1 MGAVNENCARVDHT
15 VIECLV
21 ENMFKNLTGQLIRK
35 ALAEGVAHRRKV
47 RNILQQ
53 AIPQKPAVGEGI
65 LNSLVGLPQRRD
77 PEQVLNEHH
86 LDQHDRV
93 GSRPAVVMAVIRC
106 QPFIQPFVIHDPLD
120 FPQQMVFRRQC
131 LQIYKVRLSPC
142 VFSSPP

>member
-21 ENMFKNLTGQLIRK
+21 ENMFKYLTGQLIRK

-47 RNILQQ
+47 GDIIQQ
-53 AIPQKPAVGEGI
+53 SIPKKPTVGEI
-65 LNSLVGLPQRRD
+65 HLNFPMGLPQRRNA
-77 PEQVLNEHH
+77 EQMLNEHH

-93 GSRPAVVMAVIRC
+93 GPRPAVVMAVIRC